1 MFGRAKLAFTNF
13 HKSHQ
18 YPVAVVAT
26 LGLVG
31 FLLDYFWKPVSTA
44 GLILLGLVASPW
56 LLRVIK
62 VKKGTVGGWEFELAQ
77 SSAPAE
83 TGERLAEEI
92 RNDEADSPEQAAT
105 DIVENE
111 TPGEGEADP
120 QEEPITNVIPSSGT
134 FRSELVAQAY
144 LAEGLVFQELQR
156 EFGGTVQREVR
167 VGPYAVDG
175 IVFGPSGPVAVEVK
189 LVSSKGASRVRLI
202 DAGARLLQLSSL
214 GGERFSNLRPL
225 LAIVLR
231 DNDSTSEH
239 WRRRIREFRTDFSR
253 IDTRVFKLEEL
264 LQKYGL
270 TEEA

>member
-1 MFGRAKLAFTNF
+1 MFGRAKLALTNF

-44 GLILLGLVASPW
+44 GLILLGLAVSPW
-56 LLRVIK
+56 LLKVIK
-62 VKKGTVGGWEFELAQ
+62 VKKGTVAGWEFELAQ
-77 SSAPAE
+77 PSAPAE

-92 RNDEADSPEQAAT
+92 RNDEADPPEQIAPEIIENAT
-105 DIVENE
+105 PNE
-111 TPGEGEADP
+111 GDAHP
-120 QEEPITNVIPSSGT
+120 QDAPVTNVPSPSGT

-189 LVSSKGASRVRLI
+189 LVSPKSVGRARLI

-214 GGERFSNLRPL
+214 GGEKYGNLRPL
-225 LAIVLR
+225 LAIVVR
-231 DNDSTSEH
+231 DDDGPSEH
-239 WRRRIREFRTDFSR
+239 WRRRIREFRTEFSR

-264 LQKYGL
+264 LQKYGI
-270 TEEA
+270 TEE